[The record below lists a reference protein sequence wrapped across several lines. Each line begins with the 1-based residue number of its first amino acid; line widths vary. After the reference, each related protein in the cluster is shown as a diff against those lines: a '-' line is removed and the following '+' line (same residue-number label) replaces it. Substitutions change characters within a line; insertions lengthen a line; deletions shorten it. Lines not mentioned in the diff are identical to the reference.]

1 MKTDEISSLSEVGLE
16 VLGELAEGTVVE
28 VDVIIDTSKLDVA
41 YEWGAM
47 KKVLASPVVYRGK
60 DALIKMYRE
69 PRNEDQ
75 PITTLDDDVGEIT
88 IFPVIPGI
96 EEPPLGTRELS
107 EHRATSYRLAK
118 QYLGDFVPDTAFFI
132 ARDGKGKLRN
142 WEIQARVHGRTMLEA
157 GSLLPHMEGG
167 EVTKALELIRRIEKM
182 FLETGHMPDLHSD
195 ILQSQNVV
203 ISLKDG
209 GSYLVDTDGQLEV
222 DAKVVHLLKGNG
234 GSLMA
239 EGKLHPDINHWM
251 ETTDSI
257 EARRCKESLQTTLDS
272 LERAKKYLKQQ
283 N

>member
-1 MKTDEISSLSEVGLE
+1 MKTGEVSSLSEVGLE
-16 VLGELAEGTVVE
+16 ALGELAEGTVVE
-28 VDVIIDTSKLDVA
+28 VDVVVDTSKLDVA

-47 KKVLASPVVYRGK
+47 KRVLASPAMYHSK

-75 PITTLDDDVGEIT
+75 PITTLDNDVGEIT
-88 IFPVIPGI
+88 IFPTIPGI
-96 EEPPLGTRELS
+96 EEPSLGTRELS
-107 EHRATSYRLAK
+107 EYKAASYRLAK

-132 ARDGKGKLRN
+132 ARDGEGKLRN
-142 WEIQARVHGRTMLEA
+142 WEIQVRVHGPTMLEA
-157 GSLLPHMEGG
+157 GNLIPYMEGG
-167 EVTKALELIRRIEKM
+167 EVVKVLELIGRIEKM

-195 ILQSQNVV
+195 ILQSQNIVV
-203 ISLKDG
+203 SLEDG

-222 DAKVVHLLKGNG
+222 DADVVRLLKGNG
-234 GSLMA
+234 DSLMP
-239 EGKLHPDINHWM
+239 EGELHPDINHWM

-257 EARRCKESLQTTLDS
+257 EARRCKESLRVTLDS